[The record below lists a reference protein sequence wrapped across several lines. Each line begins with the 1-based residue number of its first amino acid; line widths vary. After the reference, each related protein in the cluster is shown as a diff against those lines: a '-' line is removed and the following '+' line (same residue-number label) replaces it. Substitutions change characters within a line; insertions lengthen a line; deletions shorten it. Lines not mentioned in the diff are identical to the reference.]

1 MTPLFLYKRIGCTIS
16 KSSLKKML
24 KIQKKNPYKTITY
37 LIQKDNACHFR
48 QTWYNSGILTKRKKQ
63 K

>member
-1 MTPLFLYKRIGCTIS
+1 
-16 KSSLKKML
+16 ML
-24 KIQKKNPYKTITY
+24 KIQKKNPYKTMTY
-37 LIQKDNACHFR
+37 RISKDNACHFR